1 MKVKIP
7 YDSFKFIRW
16 VDPTKE
22 HSIIIYEHTILIDY
36 VSANDTYRF
45 GDVYSTMKY
54 ILTKFGL
61 RRGYI
66 KGLYYDETRHEYR
79 SYFKY
84 LESGKEVT
92 HLVYREDYT

>member
-1 MKVKIP
+1 MKVTIP

-22 HSIIIYEHTILIDY
+22 HIIIVDEYKALIDG
-36 VSANDTYRF
+36 AYRQDYMF
-45 GDVYSTMKY
+45 KDVYHTLVD
-54 ILTKFGL
+54 IINDFRL
-61 RRGYI
+61 RDGYI

-79 SYFKY
+79 SYFKF

-92 HLVYREDYT
+92 HLVYKEDYE

>member
-1 MKVKIP
+1 MKVTIP
-7 YDSFKFIRW
+7 YDSFEFIRW

-22 HSIIIYEHTILIDY
+22 HTIIVDQNKTLIDGVY
-36 VSANDTYRF
+36 SEEYMLK
-45 GDVYSTMKY
+45 DVYHTMVD
-54 ILTKFGL
+54 IINDFRLCG
-61 RRGYI
+61 GYI
-66 KGLYYDETRHEYR
+66 KGIYHDKTRHEYR

>member
-1 MKVKIP
+1 MKVTIP

-22 HSIIIYEHTILIDY
+22 HTIIVDKYKTLIDGASRQEY
-36 VSANDTYRF
+36 MLK
-45 GDVYSTMKY
+45 DVYHTMVD
-54 ILTKFGL
+54 IINDFRLCG
-61 RRGYI
+61 GYI
-66 KGLYYDETRHEYR
+66 KGIYYDETRHEYR

-92 HLVYREDYT
+92 RLVYREDYT